1 MIPQGCRCKGLS
13 DLRWRLGALLFADLG
28 RTRPPALFFP
38 SGIMSARNSPDNPC
52 RGWAF
57 TQRRLVVMVWRGL
70 SLPIHVYF
78 VTVRFDKRLHIPV
91 ILLNNDPN
99 NTRQTFIHARVL
111 FFFKAFVEHLYQF
124 LRRDGS
130 LAAMRRSP
138 QNFRIPPVAGAKA
151 SRHPLCVSI
160 VAGSRRRMTQKLF
173 RFGHFGIPCL

>member
-91 ILLNNDPN
+91 ILLNNHPN
-99 NTRQTFIHARVL
+99 NPRQTFVHPRGL
-111 FFFKAFVEHLYQF
+111 FLFKSFVEHFYQPLTRNESLSAMERPPQI
-124 LRRDGS
+124 LRI
-130 LAAMRRSP
+130 
-138 QNFRIPPVAGAKA
+138 Q
-151 SRHPLCVSI
+151 
-160 VAGSRRRMTQKLF
+160 
-173 RFGHFGIPCL
+173 